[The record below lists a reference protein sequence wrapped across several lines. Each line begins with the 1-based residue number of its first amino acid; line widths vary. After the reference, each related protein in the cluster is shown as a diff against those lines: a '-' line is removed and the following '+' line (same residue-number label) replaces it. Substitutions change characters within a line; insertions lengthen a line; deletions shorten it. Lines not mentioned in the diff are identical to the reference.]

1 MESVLQEILKEAQ
14 EGAPALKT
22 RPEFEA
28 FKAAYVGPKG
38 RLTAQMKLLDKKVL
52 EERLDILLNRVRGL
66 SDAAYQT
73 QVGTVKEV
81 LLESENKGRS
91 SENFWVKTHKSYP
104 VGSIV
109 RTEIEK
115 ADGTLLF
122 ARD

>member
-1 MESVLQEILKEAQ
+1 
-14 EGAPALKT
+14 
-22 RPEFEA
+22 
-28 FKAAYVGPKG
+28 
-38 RLTAQMKLLDKKVL
+38 MKLLDKKVL

>member
-1 MESVLQEILKEAQ
+1 M
-14 EGAPALKT
+14 
-22 RPEFEA
+22 
-28 FKAAYVGPKG
+28 
-38 RLTAQMKLLDKKVL
+38 
-52 EERLDILLNRVRGL
+52 